1 MVWTHHEQRYP
12 CTSRTACAAAA
23 LSLTLLL
30 AASGCCL
37 TTKGVAAAPPLPPE
51 GRDQF
56 GTFERVR
63 GVGVLMLRGTPHHR
77 GRAHGKLL
85 ARGVLEMVD
94 TVCGSNLLL
103 SRRSD
108 YERVI
113 LPLVARFRFT
123 PDEEAELRGILD
135 GVRMA
140 LGDEAVLER
149 LGRPLRLEDLKAYNT
164 AGDWYRQGCST
175 FAAWGKNTEDG
186 HVWVGRNFDF
196 LPARAFFTH
205 QMIVVHEASGGR
217 KAWASVS
224 SPGMIGCITG
234 INGDGVFGSVHD
246 VFLPLRPLDGEYV
259 PRLLVLRRL
268 METCGARDLERQA
281 LPILRSS
288 RQMFDNSIFLAA
300 PVTDGTTQAL
310 VFEYDGDQSKEGG
323 VTVRRPG
330 DDEGRYGREMIGCTN
345 HFLKRVRPGVNPLR
359 YRYPL
364 MARVVAAKGK
374 RGEKVDF
381 DVARKTMGAVRL
393 PITVHTVIADLSAM
407 EFWYAAGEY
416 LSPPGKGDYV
426 RLPMK
431 DWLMPPGKR

>member
-1 MVWTHHEQRYP
+1 MSCTHCEQRNTWP
-12 CTSRTACAAAA
+12 SGAARVAVA
-23 LSLTLLL
+23 LCL
-30 AASGCCL
+30 ALVLAMSGCGL
-37 TTKGVAAAPPLPPE
+37 AGEWFATTPPLPPE
-51 GRDQF
+51 GRQLF

-63 GVGVLMLRGTPHHR
+63 GVGVLTLWGTPYQR
-77 GRAHGKLL
+77 GLAHGKLL

-94 TVCGSNLLL
+94 TICGSNLLL
-103 SRRSD
+103 SRKSD

-113 LPLVARFRFT
+113 LPIVARFRFT
-123 PDEEAELRGILD
+123 PEEEAELRGILD
-135 GVRMA
+135 GVRSA
-140 LGDEAVLER
+140 LGDGAVLR
-149 LGRPLRLEDLKAYNT
+149 RIGRPLRLEDLKAYNT

-175 FAAWGKNTEDG
+175 FAAWGENTKDG

-205 QMIVVHEASGGR
+205 QMIVVHETFGGK

-234 INGDGVFGSVHD
+234 INADGVFGSVHD

-268 METCGARDLERQA
+268 METCAARSLERQA

-288 RQMFDNSIFLAA
+288 RQMFDNGILLAA
-300 PVTDGTTQAL
+300 PVTDGTTPAL
-310 VFEYDGDQSKEGG
+310 VFEYDGDQSKDSG
-323 VTVRRPG
+323 VTVRRPA
-330 DDEGRYGREMIGCTN
+330 DDEQRFGREMIACTN
-345 HFLKRVRPGVNPLR
+345 HFLKRVRPGVNPLQ

-364 MARVVAAKGK
+364 MGRVVAAKTK

-393 PITVHTVIADLSAM
+393 PITVHTVIADLNTL
-407 EFWYAAGEY
+407 EFWYAAGEFF
-416 LSPPGKGDYV
+416 SPPGRSDFVK
-426 RLPMK
+426 LPMK
-431 DWLMPPGKR
+431 AWLTSPGNH

>member
-1 MVWTHHEQRYP
+1 MHDEQRNTGMSGAIRP
-12 CTSRTACAAAA
+12 VAAGC
-23 LSLTLLL
+23 LTLLV
-30 AASGCCL
+30 AMSGCGQKDEWH
-37 TTKGVAAAPPLPPE
+37 TSGPPLLSR
-51 GRDQF
+51 GRDLF
-56 GTFERVR
+56 GSFERVR
-63 GVGVLMLRGTPHHR
+63 GVRVLTLWGTPYQR
-77 GRAHGKLL
+77 GRAHGRLL

-123 PDEEAELRGILD
+123 PDDEAEMRGILD
-135 GVRMA
+135 GVRSA

-164 AGDWYRQGCST
+164 AGDWYRQGCAT
-175 FAAWGKNTEDG
+175 FAAWGKNTKDG

-205 QMIVVHEASGGR
+205 QMIVVHEAFGGR

-234 INGDGVFGSVHD
+234 INADGVFGSVHD

-268 METCGARDLERQA
+268 METCSARDLEGQA

-288 RQMFDNSIFLAA
+288 KQMFDNGILLAA
-300 PVTDGTTQAL
+300 PVTDGTTPAI
-310 VFEYDGDQSKEGG
+310 VFEYDGNPSKDSG
-323 VTVRRPG
+323 VTVRRPA
-330 DDEGRYGREMIGCTN
+330 DDEERYGREMIGCTN
-345 HFLKRVRPGVNPLR
+345 HFLKRVRPRVNPLH

-364 MARVVAAKGK
+364 MARVLTAKTK

-393 PITVHTVIADLSAM
+393 PITVHTVIADLNTL

-416 LSPPGKGDYV
+416 LSPPGRSDFV

-431 DWLMPPGKR
+431 DWLAPPGNR